1 MLNIGNQIV
10 AADNAII
17 NTDDFQRP
25 HQYLNRI
32 DTNQDVSNYTF
43 ETGRDRA
50 DPNVVIRTLKQWSGL
65 RNPTWAQLSNFSR
78 FLNEQLESCEKNF
91 FVNAGD
97 FPGFKNF
104 LIRHCLVKMAQDFAL
119 PSLSISDN
127 SPLFGLE
134 EHQRNYEVH
143 QIRRRWENHPHPYV
157 FFNAD
162 MTTFTFLGV
171 RVHNSN
177 LLDSNGHVL
186 AHNVMTPD
194 LEQQIK
200 RQAYD
205 EPHILGEH
213 FDNLPNEQKFTK
225 LCRVLGVENEMKGR
239 NVDVN
244 YELTQDN
251 VMKLLAIHMR
261 FRCDIPVI
269 IMGETGCGKT
279 RLIEYLCLLIG
290 RGKTVQNK
298 KIVKVHGGVTVDDI
312 VRNVEEAEALA
323 KENTRNFGSDFY
335 TVLFFD
341 EANTTEAIYAIKEVV
356 CDFSVNGR
364 KLDPNSGLKIIVA
377 CNPYRKHDQK
387 MIKKLESQG
396 LGYHVKSSETEDKLD
411 SDIPM
416 RHLVY
421 RVNPLPPS
429 LLPLVWDFGQLT
441 SQVEDKYIKQIVVR
455 HAPKFNL
462 DEKDTQ
468 FVCEVLSISQKF
480 LRENRDQCLFVSL
493 RDIERALSVLGFFHS
508 KREKLLSEMD
518 DLYEEQMI
526 DEDDADE
533 ALNELARLMILT
545 LGVCYHSSLEE
556 RLKYRNAI
564 ARAFKGDYRLPN
576 GAKSILKELEL
587 CQQVFVR
594 NLHLDEKAN
603 IAKNLALSENVF
615 MMIIC
620 IQLRIPLFLVGK
632 PGSSKSLAKTIVI
645 DAMQGGSSRNEFFK
659 LLKQVQMLSFQCSP
673 HTNAE
678 GIVSTFKQAA
688 FYQKGKDLESFVSV
702 VVLDEIGLAED
713 SPKMPLKTLH
723 PLLEEGYVEDG
734 QRNDFGK
741 VGFVGIS
748 NWALDPAKMNRGIL
762 VSRAVPK
769 SKELIK
775 SAQGICRVK
784 KEGKPLEKFI
794 QPLSDA
800 YEEIY
805 KAQID
810 NGNPE
815 YFGLRDFYG
824 LLKMLHREFMRNN
837 RKSPSW
843 STVQSAIRRN
853 FGEKND
859 GALQV
864 FVKHLKK
871 DVFETCRADS
881 SKTSTLSLV
890 EDNMKEADK
899 RAELSEDQ
907 RSMDNESRYLLLM
920 TENFS
925 ALQLLPQV
933 MNLKN
938 CEIIFG
944 SSFPQDQE
952 YIQVC
957 KNINRIK
964 VCMEM
969 GTTVVLL
976 NLGSLYESLYD
987 ALNQYYV
994 YYGGKRFVDLG
1005 LGSNRVKCSVSEKFR
1020 LIMIEEEKVA
1030 LKFPIPLLNRLE
1042 KHFLGMESILGPNL
1056 KQVREKICE
1065 NLEKFAN
1072 VPRQGSG
1079 TGASFT
1085 IRDAFVGYQE
1095 DTTACVVM
1103 QAKTQ
1108 LESQEMNDE
1117 ADLYDISLD
1126 NIFQTCTKEAMIRA
1140 IPEQVDVDID
1150 HVKSLYERQGRKNLS
1165 TFLWKQFYCNNP
1177 VAARHL
1183 VEVTTFCRIP
1193 SHNDIKSVNRELM
1206 EIEGTLATDD
1216 RHAVINLNVFETE
1229 HEFVERV
1236 KDFVRRS
1243 RKHKMKKVLFV
1254 TCAKGDRF
1262 VSLIACVKYS
1272 LQNLFLE
1279 IKDANLYILF
1289 LVQLPRYWYKSN
1301 YSSFSVGQWT
1311 SFHVDKLL
1319 VEEEIE
1325 SMMEVTECRGS
1336 TLKDLFVLQSGECS
1350 KFQRKLLRDV
1360 VYEAVA
1366 DSRSPGSDKLQRVS
1380 NVFRLFAEHHDPSLE
1395 VIFLNK
1401 AATFMDNECGHDKEL
1416 KKWMAEKASNLH
1428 ELIQNGDLENALFH
1442 ELKQRVKPHLAEF
1455 LQTIDFN
1462 NNVRLLFENTWCK
1475 RLWMELFS
1483 LKEIS
1488 RARILNKRENTF
1500 DSLFPFSA
1508 EIIAKMEQMWPE
1520 ALEHCHDQNMEPKDY
1535 FVYSYENQ
1543 VDELWNILRDVSLEE
1558 SAVDSFLHDLIYHE
1572 FAGTASCIKKE
1583 QNKFIRKS
1591 ILLRMGTKPNSLALA
1606 FALFTNLKPE
1616 IAAVAP
1622 VLRSV
1627 SCKKLAP
1634 SETAFKTFVV
1644 QTALD
1649 NLSNE
1654 ANDLE
1659 LTKSDIGKFVQHVQ
1673 MVKMSSEDS
1682 REDPDFNLKLQK
1694 LSIFS
1699 TFLREVCH
1707 GLDEEM
1713 TQEAAKGAKTIW
1725 TSVRAGENI
1734 FGTKKLV
1741 SRLSFCLK
1749 KSLDNV
1755 LKVCLTRE
1763 FRRHDCAFC
1772 RKDVTGK
1779 GLVPFL
1785 IPCPRNHVVH
1795 QTCWDDKMKALR
1807 NQEGNATRDGDFKC
1821 LHCNEEINREILL
1834 DAVANEYTC
1843 NERNSAGLWKQFS
1856 ENICKVFIN
1865 LVKDHF
1871 VENCAEDAAAEILQ
1885 LCLFFN
1891 EDSQQK
1897 LTPYYVTS
1905 QSKQALVTI
1914 FAQNNPGLL
1923 NDVFGKLINDDIT
1936 TSAFQINC
1944 SKTLDLLLA
1953 VFECVFSNDGF
1964 PHHAKTPPKFIME
1977 LQRIVRLKIELGNFC
1992 DEIVEAVNHNRRV
2005 DFTIP
2010 RSIREFLTRGKPDA
2024 VAHLKNLFIRTM
2036 CLDHGMNFYAEVKKV
2051 PVLHNLMPQELLNT
2065 QGEDFTDIFLVIP
2078 EYPNTVTEFVKG
2090 ITANPANAIAV
2101 LGAKQP
2107 LMTNLIVYR
2116 YLLDSLGREVAP
2128 QGLQVLLE
2136 ALQNRSLHVLEN
2148 IVNPNNR
2155 VSPHNHRSQNLE
2167 QHFLFLLQTVF
2178 STQQNVGILD
2188 PLKNIALNRNNEAT
2202 LYLPTF
2208 PDSVQRNMGVI
2219 NNVVQ
2224 DFTTW
2229 NTCPNGHHYLIGN
2242 CGQPNAPGVCP
2253 DCGAAIGGGQHRYNP
2268 NNRLLGNRGTVPGN
2282 INAGQVTGYQETAAN
2297 SRNFERKVTSFT
2309 GNVMRAFL
2317 HAALFLKS
2325 PDNNNM
2331 VTKLRQNVDI
2341 ISRSALN
2348 VSHDNVWKFL
2358 VHILVTA
2365 PNQQL
2370 LGSFQSEDAREQ
2382 WEDAFSTHVGISR
2395 GNLNTILQRY
2405 DTAFKQD
2412 CRNEFNRLP
2421 IVLYG
2426 PPVNQLPSPRKF
2438 DEDLIRFEKFWARS
2452 PKVALATFE
2461 AQVNAD
2467 KDRHPLLSALMEHEV
2482 VESLRNIP
2490 TFLHVFK
2497 EIMKHFNIDESHKML
2512 SIKDFL
2518 DDLPLS
2524 IRETI
2529 TDGVRLYIKTWN
2541 ELMRY
2546 RLDAY
2551 PTIKC
2556 LFKDRLSMDA
2566 PIRYFL
2572 PTRHFSDCCALVT
2585 MNFLISK
2592 NNELVEKYRR
2602 VCNIE
2607 TP

>member
-1 MLNIGNQIV
+1 MLKVGNQRV
-10 AADNAII
+10 AADSAII
-17 NTDDFQRP
+17 NTDEFQRP
-25 HQYLNRI
+25 YQYLTRI
-32 DTNQDVSNYTF
+32 QTNQDVSNYTF

-50 DPNVVIRTLKQWSGL
+50 EPNVVIRILNHWSGL
-65 RNPTWAQLSNFSR
+65 RNTTWAQLCNFSR
-78 FLNEQLESCEKNF
+78 FLNEQLESCERNV

-134 EHQRNYEVH
+134 EHQTNYEVH

-186 AHNVMTPD
+186 AHRVMTPD

-205 EPHILGEH
+205 EPHILGEN
-213 FDNLPNEQKFTK
+213 FDNLPQKQKFAK

-239 NVDVN
+239 NVDMN

-312 VRNVEEAEALA
+312 VHNVEEAEALA
-323 KENTRNFGSDFY
+323 KKNTRNFGRDFY

-377 CNPYRKHDQK
+377 CNPYRKHDEK

-441 SQVEDKYIKQIVVR
+441 SQVEDKYIKQIVAR
-455 HAPKFNL
+455 HAHQFSLN
-462 DEKDTQ
+462 DKDTQ
-468 FVCEVLSISQKF
+468 FVCDVLSISQKF

-493 RDIERALSVLGFFHS
+493 RDIERALSILVFFHS

-518 DLYEEQMI
+518 DIDEEHMI

-533 ALNELARLMILT
+533 AVNELARLMILT

-556 RLKYRNAI
+556 RLKYRTAI
-564 ARAFKGDYRLPN
+564 ARAFKNEYRLPN

-594 NLHLDEKAN
+594 NLHIDETAN

-688 FYQKGKDLESFVSV
+688 LYQKGKDLESFVSV

-713 SPKMPLKTLH
+713 SPKMPLKALH
-723 PLLEEGYVEDG
+723 PLLEKGYVADG
-734 QRNDFGK
+734 QKNDFGK

-769 SKELIK
+769 SEELIK

-800 YEEIY
+800 YAEIY
-805 KAQID
+805 RAQID

-824 LLKMLHREFMRNN
+824 LLKMLHCEFMRNTSN
-837 RKSPSW
+837 PLNW

-864 FVKHLKK
+864 FVKHLRKE
-871 DVFETCRADS
+871 VFETCRADS
-881 SKTSTLSLV
+881 SKMSTLSMV

-899 RAELSEDQ
+899 RAALPEDQ
-907 RSMDNESRYLLLM
+907 RRLDNESRYLLLM

-933 MNLKN
+933 LNLEN
-938 CEIIFG
+938 CEVIFG
-944 SSFPQDQE
+944 SSFPKDQE

-1042 KHFLGMESILGPNL
+1042 KHFLGMESILGPDL

-1065 NLEKFAN
+1065 NLETFAN
-1072 VPRQGSG
+1072 VPRQDSG

-1103 QAKTQ
+1103 LSKTQ
-1108 LESQEMNDE
+1108 LENQKKSDE
-1117 ADLYDISLD
+1117 AKLYRISLD
-1126 NIFQTCTKEAMIRA
+1126 KIFQTCTREAMIRA
-1140 IPEQVDVDID
+1140 ISDQAEVNID
-1150 HVKSLYERQGRKNLS
+1150 YVKCLYEEQGRKNLTS
-1165 TFLWKQFYCNNP
+1165 FLWKQFYCNNP
-1177 VAARHL
+1177 VAARRL

-1206 EIEGTLATDD
+1206 GNEGSLVTDD

-1236 KDFVRRS
+1236 KEFVRRS

-1262 VSLIACVKYS
+1262 VSLIASVKYS
-1272 LQNLFLE
+1272 LQNLFLQ
-1279 IKDANLYILF
+1279 INDANLYILF

-1325 SMMEVTECRGS
+1325 SMMEVTERQGS

-1366 DSRSPGSDKLQRVS
+1366 DSKSPVSDKLQRVS
-1380 NVFRLFAEHHDPSLE
+1380 NVFRLFEEHHDPSLE

-1401 AATFMDNECGHDKEL
+1401 AATFMDNECEHDKEL

-1428 ELIQNGDLENALFH
+1428 ELIQNGDLENALFQ
-1442 ELKQRVKPHLAEF
+1442 ELKQRAKPHLAEF
-1455 LQTIDFN
+1455 LETIDFN
-1462 NNVRLLFENTWCK
+1462 NNVRLLFENNWCK
-1475 RLWMELFS
+1475 QVWMELFS

-1488 RARILNKRENTF
+1488 RARILNRRKNTF
-1500 DSLFPFSA
+1500 ASLFPFST
-1508 EIIAKMEQMWPE
+1508 EIIVKMEQMWDV
-1520 ALEHCHDQNMEPKDY
+1520 ALEHCRDENMEPNDY

-1543 VDELWNILRDVSLEE
+1543 DDELWNFLRDVSLEE

-1591 ILLRMGTKPNSLALA
+1591 ILLRMATKPNSLALA
-1606 FALFTNLKPE
+1606 FALFTKLKPE
-1616 IAAVAP
+1616 ISAVAP
-1622 VLRSV
+1622 VLGLV
-1627 SCKKLAP
+1627 SCKKPAP
-1634 SETAFKTFVV
+1634 VEIAFKRFVI
-1644 QTALD
+1644 QIALD

-1659 LTKSDIGKFVQHVQ
+1659 LTKSDVGKFVQLVQ
-1673 MVKMSSEDS
+1673 IVKMCSEDL
-1682 REDPDFNLKLQK
+1682 REDSDCNQKLQK
-1694 LSIFS
+1694 LSMFS

-1713 TQEAAKGAKTIW
+1713 THQAASGAKTMW

-1741 SRLSFCLK
+1741 NRLNFCLK

-1755 LKVCLTRE
+1755 LKVCLMRE
-1763 FRRHDCAFC
+1763 FGQHRCAFC
-1772 RKDVTGK
+1772 RKDVVGK
-1779 GLVPFL
+1779 GLVPFVV
-1785 IPCPRNHVVH
+1785 PCKQNHVVH
-1795 QTCWDDKMKALR
+1795 QTCWNDKMKALR
-1807 NQEGNATRDGDFKC
+1807 NQEVNTVRDGEYKC
-1821 LHCNEEINREILL
+1821 LLCNEELNREVLL

-1843 NERNSAGLWKQFS
+1843 NEQNSAGLWKQFS
-1856 ENICKVFIN
+1856 ENICKVFIT

-1871 VENCAEDAAAEILQ
+1871 VENCAEDAATEILQ

-1897 LTPYYVTS
+1897 LTPHYVTS

-1914 FAQNNPGLL
+1914 FAQNNPDLL
-1923 NDVFGKLINDDIT
+1923 NDVFGKLINDDVT

-1944 SKTLDLLLA
+1944 SKTLVLLLA
-1953 VFECVFSNDGF
+1953 VFECVFSNDSF
-1964 PHHAKTPPKFIME
+1964 QRHVKNPPKFIME
-1977 LQRIVRLKIELGNFC
+1977 LQSIVRLKIELSRFC
-1992 DEIVEAVNHNRRV
+1992 DEIVEALNHNHRV

-2010 RSIREFLTRGKPDA
+2010 WAIKEFLNRGSREA
-2024 VAHLKNLFIRTM
+2024 VAHLKNLFIRTI
-2036 CLDHGMNFYAEVKKV
+2036 CLDHGMNFYSEVKKI
-2051 PVLHNLMPQELLNT
+2051 PVLHYLMPQELLNT

-2078 EYPNTVTEFVKG
+2078 EYPNTLTEFVKG

-2101 LGAKQP
+2101 LGRKQR
-2107 LMTNLIVYR
+2107 LMKNLIVYR

-2128 QGLQVLLE
+2128 QGLQVLIE
-2136 ALQNRSLHVLEN
+2136 AVQNRSLHVLGN
-2148 IVNPNNR
+2148 IVNRNDR
-2155 VSPHNHRSQNLE
+2155 VSPYNHRSQSLE
-2167 QHFLFLLQTVF
+2167 QHFLFLLQIVF
-2178 STQQNVGILD
+2178 STQQNVSILD
-2188 PLKNIALNRNNEAT
+2188 PLKNIALSRTNEAN
-2202 LYLPTF
+2202 LYFPTF
-2208 PDSVQRNMGVI
+2208 PDSVQRNMGII
-2219 NNVVQ
+2219 NDVVQ

-2229 NTCPNGHHYLIGN
+2229 YACPNGHQYLIGD
-2242 CGQPNAPGVCP
+2242 CGKPNAAGVCP
-2253 DCGAAIGGGQHRYNP
+2253 DCGAAIGGGQRGFNSS
-2268 NNRLLGNRGTVPGN
+2268 NCLLGNRGTVPDN
-2282 INAGQVTGYQETAAN
+2282 NNARQVRGYLEAAAN
-2297 SRNFERKVTSFT
+2297 SQTFERNVTSFT

-2331 VTKLRQNVDI
+2331 VSKLRQNVNI

-2358 VHILVTA
+2358 VHITVTA
-2365 PNQQL
+2365 SNQQL
-2370 LGSFQSEDAREQ
+2370 LGSFQSEEAREQ
-2382 WEDAFSTHVGISR
+2382 WEDAFSAHVEIAR

-2405 DTAFKQD
+2405 DNAFKQD

-2421 IVLYG
+2421 SVLYG
-2426 PPVNQLPSPRKF
+2426 TPVDQLPSPRRF

-2467 KDRHPLLSALMEHEV
+2467 KDRYPLLSALLEHKV

-2490 TFLHVFK
+2490 TFLNVFK
-2497 EIMKHFNIDESHKML
+2497 ELMKHFKIDESHRML

-2518 DDLPLS
+2518 GHVPSS

-2529 TDGVRLYIKTWN
+2529 TNGVRIFVKTWN
-2541 ELMRY
+2541 ELIRY
-2546 RLDAY
+2546 KLDAY

-2556 LFKDRLSMDA
+2556 LFKDTLSMDA

-2572 PTRHFSDCCALVT
+2572 PTRHFTDCCALVT

-2607 TP
+2607 AP

>member
-10 AADNAII
+10 AADDEII

-50 DPNVVIRTLKQWSGL
+50 ESNVVIRTLKQRSGL
-65 RNPTWAQLSNFSR
+65 RNPTWAQLCNFSR

-91 FVNAGD
+91 FVASGD

-171 RVHNSN
+171 RVHNSH

-213 FDNLPNEQKFTK
+213 FDNLPKEQKFTK
-225 LCRVLGVENEMKGR
+225 LCRVLGVENEMRGR
-239 NVDVN
+239 NVDIN

-323 KENTRNFGSDFY
+323 NENTRNFGREFY

-377 CNPYRKHDQK
+377 CNPYRKHDEK

-441 SQVEDKYIKQIVVR
+441 SQVEDKYIKQIVAR

-462 DEKDTQ
+462 DEKDTH

-493 RDIERALSVLGFFHS
+493 RDIERALSVLCFFHS

-518 DLYEEQMI
+518 DLDEAQM

-533 ALNELARLMILT
+533 AVNELARLMILT

-645 DAMQGGSSRNEFFK
+645 DAMQGGSSRNDFFK

-688 FYQKGKDLESFVSV
+688 LYQKGKDLESFVSV

-723 PLLEEGYVEDG
+723 PLLEEGYVENG

-769 SKELIK
+769 SEELIK
-775 SAQGICRVK
+775 SARGICRVE
-784 KEGKPLEKFI
+784 KEGKLLERFI

-800 YEEIY
+800 YGEIY
-805 KAQID
+805 KTQIED
-810 NGNPE
+810 GKPE

-837 RKSPSW
+837 RKPLSW
-843 STVQSAIRRN
+843 STVHSAIRRN

-871 DVFETCRADS
+871 EVFETCRADC

-899 RAELSEDQ
+899 RAELPEDQ

-933 MNLKN
+933 LNLKN

-994 YYGGKRFVDLG
+994 YYGGRRYVDLG

-1030 LKFPIPLLNRLE
+1030 QKFPIPLLNRLE

-1056 KQVREKICE
+1056 KQIREKICE
-1065 NLEKFAN
+1065 NLEKFAK
-1072 VPRQGSG
+1072 VPRQDSG
-1079 TGASFT
+1079 TGGFFT

-1108 LESQEMNDE
+1108 LESQMNDE

-1140 IPEQVDVDID
+1140 IPEQAEVDLD
-1150 HVKSLYERQGRKNLS
+1150 HVKCLYERQGRKNLS
-1165 TFLWKQFYCNNP
+1165 TFLWKQFYSNNP
-1177 VAARHL
+1177 GTARHL

-1206 EIEGTLATDD
+1206 EIEGTLVTDD

-1279 IKDANLYILF
+1279 INDANLYILF
-1289 LVQLPRYWYKSN
+1289 LVQLPRYWYRSN

-1325 SMMEVTECRGS
+1325 SMMEVTECQGS

-1366 DSRSPGSDKLQRVS
+1366 DSRRPGSDKLQRVS
-1380 NVFRLFAEHHDPSLE
+1380 NVFRLFHEHHDPSLE

-1508 EIIAKMEQMWPE
+1508 EIIAKMEQMWIE
-1520 ALEHCHDQNMEPKDY
+1520 ALEHCHDRNMEPKDY
-1535 FVYSYENQ
+1535 FIYSYENQ
-1543 VDELWNILRDVSLEE
+1543 EDELWNILRDISLDE
-1558 SAVDSFLHDLIYHE
+1558 SAVDAFLHDLIYHE

-1591 ILLRMGTKPNSLALA
+1591 ICLRMGTTPNSLALA

-1627 SCKKLAP
+1627 SCRRLAP
-1634 SETAFKTFVV
+1634 IEIAFKTFVV

-1649 NLSNE
+1649 NLSND

-1673 MVKMSSEDS
+1673 MVKMSSEDL

-1725 TSVRAGENI
+1725 SSVRAGENI

-1779 GLVPFL
+1779 GLVPFV
-1785 IPCPRNHVVH
+1785 IPCQRNHVVH

-1807 NQEGNATRDGDFKC
+1807 NQEGSAVRDGEFRC

-1871 VENCAEDAAAEILQ
+1871 VENCAEDAATEILQ

-1897 LTPYYVTS
+1897 LTPHYITS

-1914 FAQNNPGLL
+1914 FAQNNPDLL
-1923 NDVFGKLINDDIT
+1923 NAVFGKLINDDIS

-1953 VFECVFSNDGF
+1953 VFECVFANDGF
-1964 PHHAKTPPKFIME
+1964 PHHVKTPPKFVIE
-1977 LQRIVRLKIELGNFC
+1977 LQHIVRLKIELGNFC
-1992 DEIVEAVNHNRRV
+1992 DEIVEAVNHDRRV
-2005 DFTIP
+2005 EFTIP
-2010 RSIREFLTRGKPDA
+2010 RSIREFLNKGSRDA
-2024 VAHLKNLFIRTM
+2024 VAYLKNLFIRTM
-2036 CLDHGMNFYAEVKKV
+2036 CLDHGMNFYAEVKKI
-2051 PVLHNLMPQELLNT
+2051 PALQNLMPQELLNT

-2078 EYPNTVTEFVKG
+2078 EYPNTLTEFVKG
-2090 ITANPANAIAV
+2090 ITANPANAITV

-2107 LMTNLIVYR
+2107 LMKNLIVYR

-2128 QGLQVLLE
+2128 EGLQVLRE
-2136 ALQNRSLHVLEN
+2136 AVQNRSLHVLDN

-2155 VSPHNHRSQNLE
+2155 VSPYNHSSQNLE

-2188 PLKNIALNRNNEAT
+2188 PLKNIALNRTNEAT
-2202 LYLPTF
+2202 LYLPSF

-2219 NNVVQ
+2219 NNAVR

-2229 NTCPNGHHYLIGN
+2229 NTCPNGHQYLIGD

-2253 DCGAAIGGGQHRYNP
+2253 DCGAAIGGGQHRYNH
-2268 NNRLLGNRGTVPGN
+2268 NNRLLGNRGTVPAN
-2282 INAGQVTGYQETAAN
+2282 INAGQVTGYIEAAAN

-2331 VTKLRQNVDI
+2331 ATKLRQNVNI

-2365 PNQQL
+2365 PNQPL

-2382 WEDAFSTHVGISR
+2382 WEDAFSAHVGSAR

-2405 DTAFKQD
+2405 DNAFKQD

-2421 IVLYG
+2421 TVLYG
-2426 PPVNQLPSPRKF
+2426 TPVDQLPSPRRF

-2452 PKVALATFE
+2452 PKVSLATFE
-2461 AQVNAD
+2461 DQVNAD
-2467 KDRHPLLSALMEHEV
+2467 KDRHPLLSALLEHEV
-2482 VESLRNIP
+2482 VETLKNIP

-2497 EIMKHFNIDESHKML
+2497 EIMKHFNVDESHKML

-2518 DDLPLS
+2518 EELPLN

-2529 TDGVRLYIKTWN
+2529 TNGVRLYIKTWN

-2546 RLDAY
+2546 KLDAY

-2556 LFKDRLSMDA
+2556 LFKDRLTMDA
-2566 PIRYFL
+2566 PIRFFL

-2585 MNFLISK
+2585 MNFFVSK